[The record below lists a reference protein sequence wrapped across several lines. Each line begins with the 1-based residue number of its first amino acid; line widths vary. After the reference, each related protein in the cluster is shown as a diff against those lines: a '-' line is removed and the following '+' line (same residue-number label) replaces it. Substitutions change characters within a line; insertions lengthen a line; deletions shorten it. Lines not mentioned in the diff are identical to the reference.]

1 MGTISTYRGDIQGLR
16 ARIGAVQSLAFLA
29 IFLHIAV
36 PFALQL
42 AGPATEGLFQTIICS
57 GGEAKAVY
65 LDAEGNPVEP
75 AAPGTSSHD
84 CTSCLHHCGAAALT
98 AILEVHAGVG
108 LRPPAQ
114 LTWSLHRS
122 SPPTGILARR
132 LSDLTFLP
140 HHFR

>member
-16 ARIGAVQSLAFLA
+16 TRIGAVQSLAFLA

-98 AILEVHAGVG
+98 AIFALPAFHWALPAPARAAHMVLAPAFTADGHPRA
-108 LRPPAQ
+108 PP
-114 LTWSLHRS
+114 L
-122 SPPTGILARR
+122 
-132 LSDLTFLP
+132 
-140 HHFR
+140 